1 MKRRSFFALP
11 AALSMLPEAEA
22 ATAPAA
28 RPFQLGCVTYN
39 VLKDMDL
46 DSAIFELAA
55 FTLFGAAASATDWW
69 LGGSD
74 DTPRRLPRDQFIA
87 HMTTIMIGAING
99 TARLLGIRFDLDLPV
114 HDAVRREESVG

>member
-1 MKRRSFFALP
+1 MNRLGPSTSGDVARMASFDHSQVSRVA
-11 AALSMLPEAEA
+11 
-22 ATAPAA
+22 
-28 RPFQLGCVTYN
+28 
-39 VLKDMDL
+39 
-46 DSAIFELAA
+46 FELAA

-74 DTPRRLPRDQFIA
+74 DTPRRLPRDQFVA

>member
-1 MKRRSFFALP
+1 MADGDIPIPSVLFLCVANSARSQL
-11 AALSMLPEAEA
+11 AEGL
-22 ATAPAA
+22 A
-28 RPFQLGCVTYN
+28 R
-39 VLKDMDL
+39 DM
-46 DSAIFELAA
+46 
-55 FTLFGAAASATDWW
+55 FGAAASATDWW

-74 DTPRRLPRDQFIA
+74 ETPRRLPRDQFVA